1 MRFLKQHLLVLLAV
15 PSIINVK
22 AQFTDTTTFKPLSK
36 DSLLPVNTWKATIN
50 KRQFAYKSLLV
61 PGVLFVYGLSSLE
74 SNQLKSFN
82 AEMKE
87 EIWQEHPHK
96 RTTIDN
102 YLLYSPAVAVY
113 GLNALGIKGKNNF
126 RDRTMIYLISNAIT
140 NSTVFG
146 LKKITH
152 ELRPDGT
159 DYYSFPSGHTAEAFA
174 SAEFL
179 RQEYKDI
186 SPWYGIAGYAAA
198 GATGVLRMYNNR
210 HWMSDVLAGAG
221 VGIASTK
228 LAYWIYPSIKR
239 KLFKDKPMN
248 AMIMP
253 YYQSGGAGLA
263 MVYKFH

>member
-1 MRFLKQHLLVLLAV
+1 MRFFKQQFLVWIALLSMISVQ
-15 PSIINVK
+15 
-22 AQFTDTTTFKPLSK
+22 AQFTDTAAIQPLSK
-36 DSLLPVNTWKATIN
+36 DSLSTVSKWKVITEQ
-50 KRQFAYKSLLV
+50 KKFTYKSLVV

-96 RTTIDN
+96 KTTIDN
-102 YLLYSPAVAVY
+102 YLQYSPAIAVY
-113 GLNALGIKGKNNF
+113 GLNALGIKGRNNF
-126 RDRTMIYLISNAIT
+126 RDRSMIYLISNVFLT
-140 NSTVFG
+140 SSVFG
-146 LKKITH
+146 LKKLTH
-152 ELRPDGT
+152 ELRPDGE

-179 RQEYKDI
+179 RQEYKDV
-186 SPWYGIAGYAAA
+186 SPWYGIAGYVAA
-198 GATGVLRMYNNR
+198 GATGALRMYNNR

-248 AMIMP
+248 TMIMP
-253 YYQSGGAGLA
+253 YYQSGGAGIA